1 MREVMLATERLEVKE
16 KAAVMKTRELLIE
29 LPIRD
34 LSAVAKEV
42 VA

>member
-1 MREVMLATERLEVKE
+1 MREVMLAPERMEVKE
-16 KAAVMKTRELLIE
+16 KVEVMKTRELLIE

-34 LSAVAKEV
+34 LSAVANEV

>member
-1 MREVMLATERLEVKE
+1 MREVMLAPERMEVKE
-16 KAAVMKTRELLIE
+16 KAEVMKTRELLIE

-34 LSAVAKEV
+34 LSAVTNEV

>member
-1 MREVMLATERLEVKE
+1 MREVMLAPERMEVKE
-16 KAAVMKTRELLIE
+16 KVEVMKTRELLIE

>member
-1 MREVMLATERLEVKE
+1 MLSPERMEVKE
-16 KAAVMKTRELLIE
+16 KAEVMKTRELLIE

-34 LSAVAKEV
+34 LSAVANEV

>member
-1 MREVMLATERLEVKE
+1 MLAPERMEVKE
-16 KAAVMKTRELLIE
+16 KVEVMKTRELLIE